1 VKSTSMNLRT
11 GRATSLIHAATLSGL
26 AAAYGLDLIGVLLA
40 LPAVWTAGGVLG
52 WPAIAAGVLATLLTS
67 YDYLSGPPRGS
78 MRGPARRW
86 HLPLAV
92 LGVALYAL
100 SRWVR
105 GTAAVPPDPVLL
117 WSQGIAVALWAWSF
131 LARRRALTPTQG
143 R

>member
-1 VKSTSMNLRT
+1 MSMTLRT
-11 GRATSLIHAATLSGL
+11 GRASSLLHAATLTGL
-26 AAAYGLDLIGVLLA
+26 GAAYGLDLTGVLLA
-40 LPAVWTAGGVLG
+40 VPGVWTAGGVLG
-52 WPAIAAGVLATLLTS
+52 WPAVAAGVLATLLTS
-67 YDYLSGPPRGS
+67 YDYLSDPPRGS
-78 MRGPARRW
+78 MRGPPRLW
-86 HLPLAV
+86 HLLLAV

-131 LARRRALTPTQG
+131 LARRRALTLTQG